1 MRPKRDFLKYIGTH
15 NPIVIQLLYEHCMTK
30 TRRFTT
36 GYLRVI

>member
-1 MRPKRDFLKYIGTH
+1 MPRRGFWEYMDTH

-30 TRRFTT
+30 IRRFTT